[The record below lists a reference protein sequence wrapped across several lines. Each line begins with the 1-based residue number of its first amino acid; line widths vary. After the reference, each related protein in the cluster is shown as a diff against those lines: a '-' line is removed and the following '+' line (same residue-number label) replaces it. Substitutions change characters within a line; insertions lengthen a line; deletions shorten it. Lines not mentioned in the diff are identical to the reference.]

1 MLANTFHACHDSA
14 VTTKQ
19 LLIEARLGG
28 QRVHDLVSR
37 RRSKGASWQSIADE
51 IHDLTGVVVSRE
63 TLRLWA
69 NAPQKAA

>member
-1 MLANTFHACHDSA
+1 MHAMILG

-37 RRSKGASWQSIADE
+37 RRAKGASWQSIADE

-63 TLRLWA
+63 TLRLWLES
-69 NAPQKAA
+69 KSAA

>member
-1 MLANTFHACHDSA
+1 MHVMILP

-37 RRSKGASWQSIADE
+37 RRAKGASWQSIADE

-63 TLRLWA
+63 TLRLWVEA
-69 NAPQKAA
+69 KSPAA

>member
-1 MLANTFHACHDSA
+1 MHAMILD

-37 RRSKGASWQSIADE
+37 RRAKGASWQSIADE

-63 TLRLWA
+63 TLRLWLEA
-69 NAPQKAA
+69 KSPAA

>member
-1 MLANTFHACHDSA
+1 MHVMILP

-28 QRVHDLVSR
+28 QRVHDLVAR
-37 RRSKGASWQSIADE
+37 RRKQGDSWQAIANE

-63 TLRLWA
+63 SLRLWTESKKEVA
-69 NAPQKAA
+69 